1 MRFRFAQS
9 AIHRFRPGA
18 TGHPAAGTPDTIG
31 SPRGFLSSFVKVRPT
46 ADTPSYFPSTAF
58 ISPGRCGKPC
68 RMSVSYEEAYAPFAS
83 ERERLTPAG
92 AAVLDAH
99 THLGVDEDG
108 QSLSLERLLGLLD
121 EVGPA
126 TRACVF
132 ALHDPD
138 RRPAYRLPNERIFG
152 WAEESGGRLVP
163 YCRLDPADDP
173 VAEAKRC
180 LARGARGIK
189 LHPRAQSFGFDDPS
203 AQAIFEIARGASV
216 PILIHA
222 GRGMPTMAPLAE
234 LAIRYPEVGLILAHG
249 AVADQGI
256 FATRLAGH
264 PRVVYD
270 TSCFSPVDLVELF
283 ARVPAERI
291 VYGSDTPYG
300 QPAWGLYLALRA
312 AMYAGLDETE
322 RALMVGTTMNLML
335 DGLPLPD
342 IGPPRLA
349 STRPCSGPLS
359 RVSHYLQMAFAAF
372 VSGGARPDPA
382 RALPW
387 IELARAACRDPDPGG
402 VEEPLARID
411 DALAHV
417 EQFFAAGGRDAFG
430 AMGLLMAAA
439 AVAATELLDR

>member
-1 MRFRFAQS
+1 MS
-9 AIHRFRPGA
+9 A
-18 TGHPAAGTPDTIG
+18 
-31 SPRGFLSSFVKVRPT
+31 
-46 ADTPSYFPSTAF
+46 
-58 ISPGRCGKPC
+58 
-68 RMSVSYEEAYAPFAS
+68 VSYDEAYSPFAS
-83 ERERLTPAG
+83 ERERLTPRG

-99 THLGVDEDG
+99 THLGADEDG
-108 QSLSLERLLGLLD
+108 QSLNLERLLGLLD
-121 EVGPA
+121 EVGPE

-138 RRPAYRLPNERIFG
+138 RQPAYRLPNDRIFG
-152 WAEESGGRLVP
+152 WAEASGGRLVP
-163 YCRLDPADDP
+163 YCRLDPSDDP

-189 LHPRAQSFGFDDPS
+189 LHPRAQAFGFGDQT
-203 AQAIFEIARGASV
+203 AQAIFAVARDAGV

-222 GRGMPTMAPLAE
+222 GRGMPTMSPLAE

-256 FATRLAGH
+256 FATTLAGH
-264 PRVVYD
+264 PRVLYD

-322 RALMVGTTMNLML
+322 RALVAGTTMNRML

-342 IGPPRLA
+342 VRPPRLA
-349 STRPCSGPLS
+349 STRPGSGPLS
-359 RVSHYLQMAFAAF
+359 RISHYLQMAFAAF
-372 VSGGARPDPA
+372 LGGGDRPDPA

-387 IELARAACRDPDPGG
+387 IGLARAVCRDPDPGAL
-402 VEEPLARID
+402 EAALARIE

-417 EQFFAAGGRDAFG
+417 ERFFAEGGRQAFG

-439 AVAATELLDR
+439 AVAATEPVGC